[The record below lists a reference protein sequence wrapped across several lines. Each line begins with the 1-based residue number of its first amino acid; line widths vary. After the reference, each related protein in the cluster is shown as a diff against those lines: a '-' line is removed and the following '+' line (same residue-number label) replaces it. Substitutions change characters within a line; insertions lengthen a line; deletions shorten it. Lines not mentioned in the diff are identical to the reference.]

1 MPTKRPEDI
10 LSFHKVYL
18 HPLIAKAL
26 KVANEWLS
34 HRFKGT
40 YCKSENSLGKGKVV
54 KANAQSWNSAHEG
67 LEILPMRDWRML
79 RAIDLSMRKHQ
90 VLKVPAQVCP
100 LNKSRH
106 LGTVNYLFSLT
117 YFLWLLFHPPSK
129 GYGTDMQQPPLNTY
143 PVMGRNIPPQL
154 EVRVEC
160 WVLKADADL
169 TLTFVDWPYKLT
181 VAGAWIP
188 N

>member
-1 MPTKRPEDI
+1 MNDYHTDSREHTVNLRTPWGRGKWWRQMHSPEI
-10 LSFHKVYL
+10 LPMRDWRMLRAS
-18 HPLIAKAL
+18 
-26 KVANEWLS
+26 
-34 HRFKGT
+34 GT
-40 YCKSENSLGKGKVV
+40 
-54 KANAQSWNSAHEG
+54 AHEG

-143 PVMGRNIPPQL
+143 PVMGRNTPRHL